1 MSTDMIVTMATSTVH
16 RQRSARGEGETLR
29 TDLLVAAADLIGAHG
44 EMEAVSLR
52 AVARQAGVSPTAVYR
67 HFDDH
72 VELLREAVDHCWST
86 FYERLRLAHDSSGD
100 PFVAFRA
107 MGDAYVA
114 YALDHP
120 GQYRV
125 LFSDKVD
132 LGDGD
137 SPGGLAAF
145 QLLVDAVAGMLGAL
159 GDDRDPFFVAVQVHT
174 WIHGI
179 VDLCG
184 SHPSMPWPETSDL
197 LDGLSVALRLEPALT
212 R

>member
-1 MSTDMIVTMATSTVH
+1 MATATVT
-16 RQRSARGEGETLR
+16 RRRSARGEGDSLR

-52 AVARQAGVSPTAVYR
+52 AVARRAGVSPTAVYR

-86 FYERLRLAHDSSGD
+86 FFEQLRAAHDRSDD

-114 YALDHP
+114 YAIEHP

-137 SPGGLAAF
+137 APGGLAAF
-145 QLLVDAVAGMLGAL
+145 QLLVDAVARMLDTL

-179 VDLCG
+179 VELCG
-184 SHPSMPWPETSDL
+184 SHPSMPWPDTADL
-197 LDGLSVALRLEPALT
+197 LDGLSDALRLRPT
-212 R
+212 VS

>member
-1 MSTDMIVTMATSTVH
+1 
-16 RQRSARGEGETLR
+16 LR
-29 TDLLVAAADLIGAHG
+29 IDLLVAAADLIGAHG
-44 EMEAVSLR
+44 EMESVSLR
-52 AVARQAGVSPTAVYR
+52 AVARRAGVSPTAVYR

-72 VELLREAVDHCWST
+72 IELLRAAVDHCWST
-86 FYERLRLAHDSSGD
+86 FYAQLLAAHDSSD
-100 PFVAFRA
+100 QPFTAFRA
-107 MGDAYVA
+107 MGDAYIA
-114 YALDHP
+114 YALAHP

-145 QLLVDAVAGMLGAL
+145 QLLVDAVSRMLGVR

-184 SHPSMPWPETSDL
+184 SHPSMPWPETSEL
-197 LDGLSVALRLEPALT
+197 LDGLGDALGLT
-212 R
+212 PPG

>member
-1 MSTDMIVTMATSTVH
+1 MSTASIVTVATPTDP
-16 RQRSARGEGETLR
+16 RPRAARADGDRLRS
-29 TDLLVAAADLIGAHG
+29 DLLIAAADLIAEHG
-44 EMEAVSLR
+44 EIEAVSLR
-52 AVARQAGVSPTAVYR
+52 AVARRAGVSPTAVYR

-72 VELLREAVDHCWST
+72 VELLHDTVDHCWST
-86 FYERLRLAHDSSGD
+86 FYEQLRDAASASDD
-100 PFVAFRA
+100 PFDAFRA
-107 MGDAYVA
+107 LGDAYVA
-114 YALDHP
+114 YAMERT

-132 LGDGD
+132 LGDGK

-145 QLLVDAVAGMLGAL
+145 QLLVDAVARILDAN
-159 GDDRDPFFVAVQVHT
+159 GDRRDPFFVAVQVHT

-184 SHPSMPWPETSDL
+184 SHPDMPWPETTQL
-197 LDGLSVALRLEPALT
+197 LDGLSDALRLTPL

>member
-1 MSTDMIVTMATSTVH
+1 MSTDMIVTMATPTVH
-16 RQRSARGEGETLR
+16 RQRSARGEGDTLR

-44 EMEAVSLR
+44 EMESVSLR

-72 VELLREAVDHCWST
+72 VELLRGAVDHCWST
-86 FYERLRLAHDSSGD
+86 FYDQLRTASDSSDD

-107 MGDAYVA
+107 MGDAYIA
-114 YALDHP
+114 YALAHP

-125 LFSDKVD
+125 LFSNKVD

-137 SPGGLAAF
+137 APGGLAAF
-145 QLLVDAVAGMLGAL
+145 QLLIDAVALMLAVL
-159 GDDRDPFFVAVQVHT
+159 GDERDPFFVAVQVHT

-184 SHPSMPWPETSDL
+184 SHPSMPWPRTDEL
-197 LDGLSVALRLEPALT
+197 LDGLSDALRLREPT
-212 R
+212 

>member
-1 MSTDMIVTMATSTVH
+1 MSTDMIVTVATSTVQ
-16 RQRSARGEGETLR
+16 RQRSPRGEGDTLR

-52 AVARQAGVSPTAVYR
+52 AVAREAGVSPTAVYR

-86 FYERLRLAHDSSGD
+86 FYEQLRHAHDSSDD

-107 MGDAYVA
+107 MGDAYIA

-145 QLLVDAVAGMLGAL
+145 QLLVDAVARMLAAI

-184 SHPSMPWPETSDL
+184 SHPSMPWPHTAEL
-197 LDGLSVALRLEPALT
+197 LDSLSAALRLEPPS
-212 R
+212 

>member
-1 MSTDMIVTMATSTVH
+1 MIVTMATSTVH
-16 RQRSARGEGETLR
+16 RQRSARGEGDTLR
-29 TDLLVAAADLIGAHG
+29 SDLLVAAAELIGAHG
-44 EMEAVSLR
+44 EMESVSLR

-72 VELLREAVDHCWST
+72 VELLRGAVDHCWST
-86 FYERLRLAHDSSGD
+86 FYAQLRTASDSSDD

-107 MGDAYVA
+107 MGDAYIA
-114 YALDHP
+114 YALAHP

-125 LFSDKVD
+125 LFSNKVD

-145 QLLVDAVAGMLGAL
+145 QLLVDAVARMLAVL

-174 WIHGI
+174 WVHGI

-184 SHPSMPWPETSDL
+184 SHPSMPWPDTATL
-197 LDGLSVALRLEPALT
+197 LDGLSDALGLSAPS
-212 R
+212 

>member
-1 MSTDMIVTMATSTVH
+1 MIVTMATPTVH
-16 RQRSARGEGETLR
+16 RQRSARGEGDTLR
-29 TDLLVAAADLIGAHG
+29 TDLLVAAAELIGAHG
-44 EMEAVSLR
+44 EMESVSLR

-72 VELLREAVDHCWST
+72 VELLRGAVDHCWST
-86 FYERLRLAHDSSGD
+86 FYEQLRSASDISDD

-107 MGDAYVA
+107 MGDAYIA
-114 YALDHP
+114 YALAHP

-125 LFSDKVD
+125 LFSNKVD

-137 SPGGLAAF
+137 APGGLAAF
-145 QLLVDAVAGMLGAL
+145 QLLIDAVARMLEVR
-159 GDDRDPFFVAVQVHT
+159 GDDRDAFIVAVQVHT

-184 SHPSMPWPETSDL
+184 SHPSMPWPETATL
-197 LDGLSVALRLEPALT
+197 LDGLSDALGLSAPN
-212 R
+212 

>member
-1 MSTDMIVTMATSTVH
+1 MSTDMIVTVATPTAS
-16 RQRSARGEGETLR
+16 RQRSARGDGDRLR
-29 TDLLVAAADLIGAHG
+29 IDLLVAAADLIGAHG
-44 EMEAVSLR
+44 EMESVSLR
-52 AVARQAGVSPTAVYR
+52 AVARRAGVSPTAVYR

-72 VELLREAVDHCWST
+72 IELLRSAVDYCWST
-86 FYERLRLAHDSSGD
+86 FYEQLLAAHDSSDD
-100 PFVAFRA
+100 PFTSFRA
-107 MGDAYVA
+107 MGDAYIA
-114 YALDHP
+114 YALAHP

-145 QLLVDAVAGMLGAL
+145 QLLVDAVSRMLSER

-184 SHPSMPWPETSDL
+184 SHPSMPWPETSEL
-197 LDGLSVALRLEPALT
+197 LDGLSDALRLRPAAT
-212 R
+212 

>member
-1 MSTDMIVTMATSTVH
+1 MSTDMIVTMATPTVH
-16 RQRSARGEGETLR
+16 RQRSARGEGDTLR
-29 TDLLVAAADLIGAHG
+29 TDLLVAAAELIGAHG
-44 EMEAVSLR
+44 EMDSVSLR

-72 VELLREAVDHCWST
+72 VELLRGAVDHCWST
-86 FYERLRLAHDSSGD
+86 FYDQLRTASDSSDD

-107 MGDAYVA
+107 MGDAYIA
-114 YALDHP
+114 YALAHP

-125 LFSDKVD
+125 LFSNKVD

-145 QLLVDAVAGMLGAL
+145 QLLVDAVARMLAVL

-184 SHPSMPWPETSDL
+184 SHPSMP
-197 LDGLSVALRLEPALT
+197 
-212 R
+212 

>member
-1 MSTDMIVTMATSTVH
+1 MSTDRIVTVATPTAH
-16 RQRSARGEGETLR
+16 RKRSARGEGDTLR

-44 EMEAVSLR
+44 EIEAVSLR

-72 VELLREAVDHCWST
+72 VELIREAVDHCWST
-86 FYERLRLAHDSSGD
+86 FYDQLRQATDSSDD

-107 MGDAYVA
+107 MGDAYVVHA
-114 YALDHP
+114 MEHP

-145 QLLVDAVAGMLGAL
+145 QLLVDAVARMLAEL

-184 SHPSMPWPETSDL
+184 SHPSMPWPETAQL
-197 LDGLSVALRLEPALT
+197 LDGLSTALGLEPPS
-212 R
+212 

>member
-1 MSTDMIVTMATSTVH
+1 MIVTMATPTIH
-16 RQRSARGEGETLR
+16 RQRSARGEGDTLR

-44 EMEAVSLR
+44 EMESVSLR
-52 AVARQAGVSPTAVYR
+52 AVAREAGVSPTAVYR

-72 VELLREAVDHCWST
+72 VELLRGAVDHCWST
-86 FYERLRLAHDSSGD
+86 FYEQLRTANDSSDD

-107 MGDAYVA
+107 MGDAYIA
-114 YALDHP
+114 YALAHP

-125 LFSDKVD
+125 LFSNKVD

-137 SPGGLAAF
+137 APGGLAAF
-145 QLLVDAVAGMLGAL
+145 QLLVDAVARMLARL

-174 WIHGI
+174 WMHGI

-184 SHPSMPWPETSDL
+184 SHPSMPWPETEAL
-197 LDGLSVALRLEPALT
+197 LDGLSDALRLREPT
-212 R
+212 

>member
-1 MSTDMIVTMATSTVH
+1 MSTDMIVTMATPTVH
-16 RQRSARGEGETLR
+16 RQRSARGEGDSLR
-29 TDLLVAAADLIGAHG
+29 TDLLVAAAELIGAHG
-44 EMEAVSLR
+44 EMESVSLR

-72 VELLREAVDHCWST
+72 VELLRGAVDHCWST
-86 FYERLRLAHDSSGD
+86 FYDQLRTASDSSDD

-107 MGDAYVA
+107 MGDAYIA
-114 YALDHP
+114 YALAHP

-125 LFSDKVD
+125 LFSNKVD

-137 SPGGLAAF
+137 APGGLAAF
-145 QLLVDAVAGMLGAL
+145 QLLIDAVARMLAVL

-184 SHPSMPWPETSDL
+184 SHPSMPWPETATL
-197 LDGLSVALRLEPALT
+197 LDGLSDALGLSAPN
-212 R
+212 

>member
-1 MSTDMIVTMATSTVH
+1 MSTDMIVTMATPTVH
-16 RQRSARGEGETLR
+16 RQRSARGEGDTLR
-29 TDLLVAAADLIGAHG
+29 TDLLVAAAELIGAHG
-44 EMEAVSLR
+44 EMDSVSLR

-72 VELLREAVDHCWST
+72 VELLRGAVDHCWST
-86 FYERLRLAHDSSGD
+86 FYDQLRTASDSSDD

-107 MGDAYVA
+107 MGDAYIA
-114 YALDHP
+114 YALAHP

-125 LFSDKVD
+125 LFSNKVD

-145 QLLVDAVAGMLGAL
+145 QLLVDAVARMLAVL

-184 SHPSMPWPETSDL
+184 SHPSMPWPETATL
-197 LDGLSVALRLEPALT
+197 LDGLSDALGLDAPS
-212 R
+212 

>member
-1 MSTDMIVTMATSTVH
+1 MSTDMIVTMATPTVH
-16 RQRSARGEGETLR
+16 RRRSARGEGDTLR
-29 TDLLVAAADLIGAHG
+29 IDLLVAAADLIGAHG

-86 FYERLRLAHDSSGD
+86 FYEQLLHAHDSNDD

-107 MGDAYVA
+107 MGDAYIA

-145 QLLVDAVAGMLGAL
+145 QLLVDAVTRMLAAV

-184 SHPSMPWPETSDL
+184 SHPSMPWPNTTEL
-197 LDGLSVALRLEPALT
+197 LDGLSAALRLERPS
-212 R
+212 

>member
-1 MSTDMIVTMATSTVH
+1 MSTDMIVTMATPTVH
-16 RQRSARGEGETLR
+16 RQRSARGEGDTLR
-29 TDLLVAAADLIGAHG
+29 TDLLVAAAELIGAHG
-44 EMEAVSLR
+44 EMDSVSLR

-72 VELLREAVDHCWST
+72 VELLRGAVDHCWST
-86 FYERLRLAHDSSGD
+86 FYDQLRTASESSDD

-107 MGDAYVA
+107 MGDAYIA
-114 YALDHP
+114 YALAHP

-125 LFSDKVD
+125 LFSNKVD

-145 QLLVDAVAGMLGAL
+145 QLLVDAVARMLAVL

-184 SHPSMPWPETSDL
+184 SHPSMPWPETATL
-197 LDGLSVALRLEPALT
+197 LDGLSDALGLDAPN
-212 R
+212 

>member
-1 MSTDMIVTMATSTVH
+1 MIVTVATPTAS
-16 RQRSARGEGETLR
+16 RQRSARGDCDRLR
-29 TDLLVAAADLIGAHG
+29 IDLLVAAADLIGAHG
-44 EMEAVSLR
+44 EMESVSLR
-52 AVARQAGVSPTAVYR
+52 AVARRAGVSPTAVYR

-72 VELLREAVDHCWST
+72 IELLRSAVDYCWST
-86 FYERLRLAHDSSGD
+86 FYEQLRAAHDSSDD
-100 PFVAFRA
+100 PFASFRA
-107 MGDAYVA
+107 MGDAYIA
-114 YALDHP
+114 YALAHP

-145 QLLVDAVAGMLGAL
+145 QLLVDAVSRMLTVR

-184 SHPSMPWPETSDL
+184 SHPSMPWPETSEL
-197 LDGLSVALRLEPALT
+197 LDGLSDALRLRPAAT
-212 R
+212 